1 MTRLCLV
8 ICSLVL
14 LLGTVPASAQNA
26 GDVLQGIGRVMNG
39 EPPPPSRDPY
49 YWRDRDRERAY
60 HHEQRRLD
68 AEQREL
74 DARRR
79 ALHDERRYNED
90 NGFYGR

>member
-1 MTRLCLV
+1 MVRLCLMV
-8 ICSLVL
+8 FSLVL
-14 LLGTVPASAQNA
+14 VLGGLPANAQNT

-39 EPPPPSRDPY
+39 EPSDYR
-49 YWRDRDRERAY
+49 WREHQRERAY
-60 HHEQRRLD
+60 WHEQRRLD

-79 ALHDERRYNED
+79 ALHDERRYNEE